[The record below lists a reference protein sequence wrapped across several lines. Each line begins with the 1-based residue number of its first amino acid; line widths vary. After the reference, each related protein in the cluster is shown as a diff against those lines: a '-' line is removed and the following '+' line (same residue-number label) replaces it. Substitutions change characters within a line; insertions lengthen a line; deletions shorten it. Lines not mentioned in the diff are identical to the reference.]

1 MYNVS
6 KQSCVQLPPKTKCT
20 MLVNK
25 YAVQQLPETKYPML
39 VNKYTVQQL
48 PDTKYPLLNKYEVQQ
63 QD

>member
-39 VNKYTVQQL
+39 VNKYK
-48 PDTKYPLLNKYEVQQ
+48 DYPLLNKYEVQQ
-63 QD
+63 PD